1 MYNDIRVLKEERR
14 MTDTNL
20 IIIVVAF
27 IVAVAAIYILYSIIL
42 YQGNGS
48 QKGDDLQLSTKNIL
62 EQVEVL
68 FDKKEYGLVQLLATK
83 YLDRVPGHIEVRIY
97 LARAYYED
105 RKYNQAMK
113 QCSIILK
120 KRPNNVDT
128 RQVLADCYIKKQ
140 MLQKA
145 IKEYEFLFDNKKNDR
160 NTVKTLAELY
170 REAEQPFSA
179 IGAYEVLSDLLELD
193 EDIADVQSI
202 LAELNEEVHDYP
214 AAFEAYKTRLG
225 IYPTDVATNRKLV
238 ELYIKIKNYPVA
250 KETLLTML
258 TFVTDAKTLL
268 WIYTTLVSIS
278 VETEE
283 YDNAI
288 EYSEKLLDI
297 QGSDKFKVRNDI
309 ASFNIKLKRIT
320 DGIVILED
328 LAMMS
333 QNGFDVT
340 LELADAYIQT
350 KEYEKALERYMLLLD
365 KATPREAKTV
375 NLLLCEL
382 YIAWAKDMAEQGKFE
397 ESFGYLENATK
408 YNALNS
414 EIYYNIALNHYNTKN
429 YSSCIESLKTA
440 LEYDKQNQFKAKYL
454 LLLSEAHHQLGN
466 FFEEKKALTDLLNF
480 DNKNATALLKVGLMY
495 ASQHDIKKA
504 EDAFKQALLYAP
516 DLIEAKYNL
525 ALLYETN
532 NKDKAKELYIEI
544 LEQDPS
550 FEEAKNALND
560 MSTSD
565 FY

>member
-1 MYNDIRVLKEERR
+1 MA
-14 MTDTNL
+14 DTNI

-27 IVAVAAIYILYSIIL
+27 VVAVAAIYILYSIIL
-42 YQGNGS
+42 FQGGGS

-62 EQVEVL
+62 DQVEVL
-68 FDKKEYGLVQLLATK
+68 YDKKEYALVQLLATK
-83 YLDRVPGHIEVRIY
+83 YLDRVPGHIEVRVY
-97 LARAYYED
+97 LAKAYYED
-105 RKYNQAMK
+105 RKYNQAIK

-120 KRPNNVDT
+120 KRPNSIET
-128 RQVLADCYIKKQ
+128 RQVLADCYVKKQ

-145 IKEYEFLFDNKKNDR
+145 IKEYEFLFENKKNDKEV
-160 NTVKTLAELY
+160 VKTLAELY
-170 REAEQPFSA
+170 READQLFSA
-179 IGAYEVLSDLLELD
+179 IGAYEVLSDLMELD

-225 IYPTDVATNRKLV
+225 IYPNDVVTNRKLA
-238 ELYIKIKNYPVA
+238 ELYIKIKNYPIA
-250 KETLLTML
+250 KETLLFML

-268 WIYTTLVSIS
+268 WIYETLVALS

-283 YDNAI
+283 YEKAI

-309 ASFNIKLKRIT
+309 ASFNIKLNKVA

-340 LELADAYIQT
+340 LELADAYLQL
-350 KEYEKALERYMLLLD
+350 KNYQKALEKYTLLLD

-382 YIAWAKDMAEQGKFE
+382 YIAWAIDMSEQKKFD
-397 ESFGYLENATK
+397 ESFELLKNAAQ

-414 EIYYNIALNHYNTKN
+414 EIYFNVAKNHFTKKE
-429 YSSCIESLKTA
+429 YTECIDSINKA
-440 LEYDKQNQFKAKYL
+440 LEYDKQNQFKSKYL
-454 LLLSEAHHQLGN
+454 LLLAEAHHQLGN

-480 DNKNATALLKVGLMY
+480 DDKNPTGLYRVGLMY

-504 EDAFKQALLYAP
+504 EEAFKQALLYNP
-516 DLIEAKYNL
+516 DLIEVKYNL
-525 ALLYETN
+525 ALLYENN

-560 MSTSD
+560 MSTSE
-565 FY
+565 YY